1 MDFRIKGLPAA
12 EFTPLSGLDEERL
25 RELGVQRVR
34 IDEPHSAPDR
44 ISLRDAEPGE
54 TVLLLNYEHLPVDSP
69 YRSRHAIYVVEGEQ
83 RTYDEVNAV
92 PAPMR
97 RRLLSL
103 RAFDAQGMMI
113 DADVVDGSQV
123 EPLIVRLLADA
134 RTAYVH
140 AHYARRGCFAAR
152 IERA

>member
-1 MDFRIKGLPAA
+1 MDFRIKGLPAD
-12 EFTPLSGLDEERL
+12 EFAHLAGLGEERL

-34 IDEPHSAPDR
+34 IAEPHAAPDR
-44 ISLRDAEPGE
+44 VSLRDAEPGE
-54 TVLLLNYEHLPVDSP
+54 TVLLLNYEHQPAATP
-69 YRSRHAIYVVEGEQ
+69 YRSRHAIYVIEGEQ
-83 RTYDEVNAV
+83 RTYDEINAV
-92 PAPMR
+92 PAAMR

-103 RAFDAQGMMI
+103 RAFDAQGMMV
-113 DADVVDGSQV
+113 DADVVEGAQL
-123 EPLIVRLLADA
+123 EPLVERLLGDA

>member
-12 EFTPLSGLDEERL
+12 EFGHLAGLDEARL
-25 RELGVQRVR
+25 GQLGIERVR
-34 IDEPHSAPDR
+34 IAAPHSAPDR
-44 ISLRDAEPGE
+44 VSLRDADVGE
-54 TVLLLNYEHLPVDSP
+54 TVLLLNYEHQPADSP
-69 YRSRHAIYVVEGEQ
+69 YRSRHAIYVIEGER
-83 RTYDEVNAV
+83 RTFDEVNVV
-92 PAPMR
+92 PEAMR

-103 RAFDAQGMMI
+103 RAFDAQGMMV
-113 DADVVDGSQV
+113 DADVVEGMQA
-123 EPLIVRLLADA
+123 EPLIARLLGDA